1 MSNVDVFTC
10 FSMDAKEKVKN
21 QAKQEE
27 EKILV
32 QEDQPEYQEKIM
44 FLVSTSFQAAILTW
58 CLCVL
63 SLGYLKL
70 PNRMFGMDIPDQP
83 RVDSTFA
90 AGLLGNLLS
99 STFGISVGGNKKK
112 KKEGENG
119 GGGAMP
125 MGGGYQT
132 IVIKQPIELITRKP
146 DVIRVDPISG
156 KDVKNDGSLG

>member
-1 MSNVDVFTC
+1 MIEKKP
-10 FSMDAKEKVKN
+10 KEAETVSPAIADDDKP
-21 QAKQEE
+21 
-27 EKILV
+27 
-32 QEDQPEYQEKIM
+32 DYQEKIM

-90 AGLLGNLLS
+90 AGLLGNILA
-99 STFGISVGGNKKK
+99 GWGVSVGGGGSAKKK
-112 KKEGENG
+112 KKEEESNG
-119 GGGAMP
+119 NGTMP

-146 DVIRVDPISG
+146 DVLRVDPITG
-156 KDVKNDGSLG
+156 KDIQNDGSLSV

>member
-1 MSNVDVFTC
+1 MFTRFFMDV
-10 FSMDAKEKVKN
+10 KEKVKN

-27 EKILV
+27 EKVLA

-90 AGLLGNLLS
+90 AGLLGNILA
-99 STFGISVGGNKKK
+99 GWGVSVGGGGSAKKK

-132 IVIKQPIELITRKP
+132 IIVKQPIELITRQP
-146 DVIRVDPISG
+146 NVVRVDPITG
-156 KDVKNDGSLG
+156 KNVQNDGSLNV